1 MAGTALAAQAP
12 PGPSGTPGVPG
23 TSGTR
28 GRAGSRRGGSPLT
41 WFGMP
46 VLLAVILGGTYLWV
60 SSLELDSIEQRT
72 LNAEQLTQSTIEHL
86 HLTAVSTAIV
96 IVLAIPLGVLLSRPF
111 ARPVVP
117 AVLGLANI
125 GQGVPS
131 FGLITIVILW
141 TSLGFWPMI
150 IGLVACSTLPILRN
164 TMVGLEQVDRTAVKA
179 SRGMGMSPLQVLLK
193 VELPLA
199 FPVMIAGIRTALI
212 INVGTAAL
220 GTFFGQGG
228 LGFIIYNG
236 ITLNRTPVLITGVVL
251 VSALALLVDYLAG
264 ALGRLLAPRGL

>member
-1 MAGTALAAQAP
+1 MADTALA
-12 PGPSGTPGVPG
+12 
-23 TSGTR
+23 TR
-28 GRAGSRRGGSPLT
+28 ATGASDRAVLLRGGSRLS

-46 VLLAVILGGTYLWV
+46 VLLAVILGATYLWV
-60 SSLELDSIEQRT
+60 GSLELDTIERRT
-72 LNAEQLTQSTIEHL
+72 LNAEQLTRSTLEHL
-86 HLTAVSTAIV
+86 HMTAVSTAIV
-96 IVLAIPLGVLLSRPF
+96 IVLAIPLGVLLSRPS

-117 AVLGLANI
+117 AVLGVANI

-150 IGLVACSTLPILRN
+150 IGLVACSMLPILRN

-179 SRGMGMSPLQVLLK
+179 SRGMGMSPLQVLLR

-212 INVGTAAL
+212 INVGTATL

-228 LGFIIYNG
+228 LGFIVYNG